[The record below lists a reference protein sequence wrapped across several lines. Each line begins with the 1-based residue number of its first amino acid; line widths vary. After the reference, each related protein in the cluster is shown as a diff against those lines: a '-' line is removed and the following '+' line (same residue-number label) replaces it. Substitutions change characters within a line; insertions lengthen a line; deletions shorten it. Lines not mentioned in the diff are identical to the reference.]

1 MNTLANDRGT
11 AANQLACI
19 YEAVDAV
26 LAHDGSVPPGATGLL
41 HRSIDAMRAES
52 AGDPFVARAEAIA
65 LAIHRLQIAL
75 LDRSDDTLHR
85 RLRKELE
92 ILGREWIEATPLFH

>member
-1 MNTLANDRGT
+1 MNILANDCAVG
-11 AANQLACI
+11 ANCLADV

-26 LAHDGSVPPGATGLL
+26 LAHGGVPPGAIGLL
-41 HRSIDAMRAES
+41 HRSIDAMKAEA
-52 AGDPFVARAEAIA
+52 AGDMLVNRAEAMS

-75 LDRSDDTLHR
+75 LDRRDDTLHR

-92 ILGREWIEATPLFH
+92 MLGREWIEAAPLFH

>member
-1 MNTLANDRGT
+1 MNNLATDHGT
-11 AANQLACI
+11 GANRLASV

-26 LAHDGSVPPGATGLL
+26 LAQSGGVPPGAIGLL

-65 LAIHRLQIAL
+65 LAIHRLRIAL
-75 LDRSDDTLHR
+75 HDRGDDTLHR

-92 ILGREWIEATPLFH
+92 MLGREWIEATPLFH